1 MSNFTQQEADA
12 LRLSQKLSD
21 HADVVRSQVSA
32 KVNQMNAELE
42 AIWHGAAG
50 SEFREGANQMVAVVN
65 GVCARTQD
73 LAGQVKTVTHQVT
86 AADGEQSSSLRQHV
100 QAGLSAI

>member
-1 MSNFTQQEADA
+1 MSQLKQQEVEA
-12 LRLSQKLSD
+12 LRLAQKLSD

-50 SEFREGANQMVAVVN
+50 TEFREGANQMVAVVN
-65 GVCARTQD
+65 SVCARTQD
-73 LAGQVKTVTHQVT
+73 LSGQVKTVTHQVS
-86 AADGEQSSSLRQHV
+86 AADTEQSSALRQQV
-100 QAGLSAI
+100 SAGLSGI